1 MLCDCPM
8 MISCKPASGAPS
20 LEAGAGS
27 PFALTGSSSCRQ
39 RPAHLPRPA
48 VTRPTCLAA
57 AAAAAAANAF
67 AKKRRG
73 RTSRYSVVKTR
84 SSSIGMQRKHLK
96 GVEEHARSRAV
107 AIVGQDGTG
116 KSRLCAA
123 MMEVNKGLVQPGP
136 AFEEKARLL
145 EQHAEEQNLA
155 NGAIESHRHVYSQE
169 PRDDLGSHLH
179 LIDMPRHPERQ
190 QLVERALRPANGAVV
205 VCSVR
210 SGIDSA
216 CSSAFAA
223 VKEAGKPAVIFLNGV
238 DKVDD
243 AESFD
248 AALDALEQ
256 HIGIRPVVL
265 FAPAHVS
272 GMPSGSFLLN
282 VLDGR
287 LCSPRGCSLE
297 EVVNQD
303 TVYVPG
309 TLETWAAGLRQQHIE
324 ALCLADSEMREAFV
338 EFEGEVPRL
347 TIEAA
352 LHRAVVAGK
361 VMPLVAG
368 SARSGLG
375 VDALQEVLLKFLP
388 SGDSRELIEVEEML
402 HDWSLF

>member
-1 MLCDCPM
+1 MLDPGRG
-8 MISCKPASGAPS
+8 PAPA
-20 LEAGAGS
+20 LAGA
-27 PFALTGSSSCRQ
+27 SSCRRRQ
-39 RPAHLPRPA
+39 VSPAA
-48 VTRPTCLAA
+48 TRPTCLAA
-57 AAAAAAANAF
+57 AAASAAAIAF
-67 AKKRRG
+67 TKKQRRS
-73 RTSRYSVVKTR
+73 RTSRYSAVKTR
-84 SSSIGMQRKHLK
+84 SSGVEMQRKRLR
-96 GVEEHARSRAV
+96 GAEECGRSRAV

-136 AFEEKARLL
+136 AFAEKVRLL
-145 EQHAEEQNLA
+145 ERHADEQDLTH
-155 NGAIESHRHVYSQE
+155 GVIESHRHVYSQE

-190 QLVERALRPANGAVV
+190 QLVERALRPAHGAVV

-210 SGIDSA
+210 SGVDSA
-216 CSSAFAA
+216 CSRAFAA

-238 DKVDD
+238 DKADD

-248 AALDALEQ
+248 AALDALEE

-272 GMPSGSFLLN
+272 GTSTGSFLLN

-287 LCSPRGCSLE
+287 LCSPNGCSLE
-297 EVVNQD
+297 EVID
-303 TVYVPG
+303 KETVYIPG
-309 TLETWAAGLRQQHIE
+309 TLEAWAAGLRQQQIK
-324 ALCLADSEMREAFV
+324 ALCSADPEMREAFV

-352 LHRAVVAGK
+352 LHRAVVAGR

-375 VDALQEVLLKFLP
+375 VDALQEVLLRFLP
-388 SGDSRELIEVEEML
+388 SGDSSELIEVEKML
-402 HDWSLF
+402 HDWSLFL

>member
-1 MLCDCPM
+1 MLCDCRM
-8 MISCKPASGAPS
+8 MISCRPASGARL
-20 LEAGAGS
+20 LEPGAAS
-27 PFALTGSSSCRQ
+27 PPTLTGASSSFRQ
-39 RPAHLPRPA
+39 RSEQRLA

-57 AAAAAAANAF
+57 AAAAAAAIAS

-73 RTSRYSVVKTR
+73 RTSRYSALRTR
-84 SSSIGMQRKHLK
+84 SSTIGMQKKQRLEV
-96 GVEEHARSRAV
+96 VEARGRSRAI
-107 AIVGQDGTG
+107 AIIGQDGTG

-136 AFEEKARLL
+136 AFAEKARLL

-155 NGAIESHRHVYSQE
+155 DGAIESHRHVYSQE

-190 QLVERALRPANGAVV
+190 QLVERALRPAHGAVV
-205 VCSVR
+205 VCSVM

-223 VKEAGKPAVIFLNGV
+223 VKEAGKPAVIFLNSI
-238 DKVDD
+238 DKADD
-243 AESFD
+243 PESFD

-265 FAPAHVS
+265 FAPAQVS
-272 GMPSGSFLLN
+272 GMSTGSFLLN

-287 LCSPRGCSLE
+287 LCAPNGCSLE
-297 EVVNQD
+297 EVVNKE

-309 TLETWAAGLRQQHIE
+309 TLEAWAAGLRQQQIE

-347 TIEAA
+347 IIEGA

-388 SGDSRELIEVEEML
+388 SGDNRELIEVEEML